1 MAWKAATCA
10 VVAMGWQA
18 EKGKERNLK
27 STDTPVCVG
36 QGNGDWGWGSAQH
49 MSDQAEGNPS
59 SRAESLSTE
68 TKREE
73 TSRFHSLGLWVLHW
87 RCEQDPSEQT

>member
-27 STDTPVCVG
+27 SMDTPVCVG
-36 QGNGDWGWGSAQH
+36 QGNEDWGWGSAQH
-49 MSDQAEGNPS
+49 MSDQAEGNRS

-73 TSRFHSLGLWVLHW
+73 TSRFHSLGLWVLH
-87 RCEQDPSEQT
+87 